1 MQTTLSKKNIILAT
15 ILTTGLSL
23 AISQAAIAKP
33 GDGYN
38 RGMAPCQIQQ
48 MNPVVQKAKQK
59 FMDETVEV
67 RKQLAEKRAAM
78 RAVMRADQPDPAQAS
93 KIAGELFDLREQ
105 LRTKAQEYGLPMGMM
120 MGPHGYSGDR
130 DGKRGGGMA
139 RNNN

>member
-1 MQTTLSKKNIILAT
+1 MKKALNKKNIILAT

-48 MNPVVQKAKQK
+48 VNPVVQKAKQK
-59 FMDETVEV
+59 FMEETVDV
-67 RKQLAEKRAAM
+67 RKHLAEKRAAM

-120 MGPHGYSGDR
+120 MGQPGCFGDR
-130 DGKRGGGMA
+130 DGKRGGGKA
-139 RNNN
+139 RYNN